1 MYRYSPSARD
11 NSNSNKKSRRRAI
24 FSWFKKKPTSRAR
37 PHLVTHH
44 ELSSSAAFIPRRA
57 RSLSGY
63 KPRTEYAKKIKLIA
77 LPVILVTW
85 AGVLLFAAYFQIT
98 RVSYYGLN
106 TVKKEA
112 IEQYMNEHILTARF
126 HWWPARNYFLIN
138 RGNIERK
145 LKNNFFFS
153 AVAVKKIFPN
163 QLLIDVTEKIS
174 SIIYDDGQQ
183 YYLLDQNG
191 QIIKALRPVAD
202 TELKTIFIPPPPLPE
217 IPTST
222 AGTNL
227 ATSTPNTASGTI
239 RITHTPDSNS
249 LRQEFGNFPI
259 VYNKLASSE
268 EATSTIGAHVFN
280 PKSVQGT
287 LEWQTLVEQRGIG
300 QVKYYVSDK
309 NTPGLTTILNQR
321 WNILIDPTGN
331 LKQQADNVQLILRE
345 NKPAQYIDVR
355 FGDRVYW
362 K

>member
-1 MYRYSPSARD
+1 MYRYSPSNRY
-11 NSNSNKKSRRRAI
+11 NSNSNKKSLRRAI
-24 FSWFKKKPTSRAR
+24 FSWLKKPTAKTR
-37 PHLVTHH
+37 PHLITHR
-44 ELSSSAAFIPRRA
+44 ELSSSAAFIPRRS
-57 RSLSGY
+57 RSLSNY
-63 KPRTEYAKKIKLIA
+63 KPRTEYIKKIKLIA
-77 LPVILVTW
+77 LPVILLAW
-85 AGVLLFAAYFQIT
+85 AGVLLFAPYFRIT

-112 IEQYMNEHILTARF
+112 VEQYMNEHILSARF
-126 HWWPARNYFLIN
+126 RWWPARNYFLIN
-138 RGNIERK
+138 GGSIEKK
-145 LKNNFFFS
+145 LKNNFFFN

-163 QLLIDVTEKIS
+163 QLIIDVTEKIS

-191 QIIKALRPVAD
+191 QIIKALRPVAE
-202 TELKTIFIPPPPLPE
+202 TELKTTYIPPPLPT
-217 IPTST
+217 ISTST
-222 AGTNL
+222 IETAL

-239 RITHTPDSNS
+239 KITHTPDSNS

-259 VYNKLASSE
+259 VYHKLSNPND
-268 EATSTIGAHVFN
+268 ATSTIGVRVFN
-280 PKSVQGT
+280 PMGVQGT

-321 WNILIDPTGN
+321 WNILIDPTGD

-345 NKPAQYIDVR
+345 NNPVQYIDVR